1 MNRWQ
6 LLVLWLAGITLAGIF
21 FQTGNKLLIH
31 VTGNQETWAT
41 GYPLTLLAGTVWS
54 YILPII
60 ILGALLIYT
69 FKDMDKS

>member
-6 LLVLWLAGITLAGIF
+6 LLVLWLTGITMAAIF
-21 FQTGNKLLIH
+21 FQTGNKLLTH
-31 VTGNQETWAT
+31 VLANPETWET
-41 GYPLTLLAGTVWS
+41 GYPITLLAGPIWS

-69 FKDMDKS
+69 FKGVEK